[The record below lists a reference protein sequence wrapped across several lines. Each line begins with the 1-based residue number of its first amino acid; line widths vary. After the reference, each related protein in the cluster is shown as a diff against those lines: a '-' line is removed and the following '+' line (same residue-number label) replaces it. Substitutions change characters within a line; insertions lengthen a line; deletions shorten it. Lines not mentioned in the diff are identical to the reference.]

1 MISNGQLLLGPI
13 QHIVSCAKKVLEN
26 ISSEEIIFFILLNI
40 CTLFGVSLVFY
51 VLTLSLSASLS
62 ALSILITTIA

>member
-40 CTLFGVSLVFY
+40 WTLFGVSLVFY